1 MTKTIKYK
9 LNDLEDK
16 IEEIIPRYII
26 LFTTETRNSL
36 KYAYEIKELLEHQ
49 TQIKICPQ
57 NVWKKIQPQQQE
69 INYADMG
76 IVINPLGTIK
86 ENVQALKSSQII
98 TQNPYILINGNQEES
113 QFFMNGIYTT
123 WQNLEHDQ
131 NNLFIA
137 KPTTPETLT
146 NIIYLPKPSPKFHKI
161 AA

>member
-1 MTKTIKYK
+1 MTTKIKYK
-9 LNDLEDK
+9 LNKLEDK
-16 IEEIIPRYII
+16 IEEIIPRHVI
-26 LFTTETRNSL
+26 LFTTETGNSL
-36 KYAYEIKELLEHQ
+36 KYAQKIKELLEHQ

-57 NVWKKIQPQQQE
+57 KMWEQIQLQQQD

-86 ENVQALKSSQII
+86 ENVQAQKANKII
-98 TQNPYILINGNQEES
+98 TQNPYILINGNQKES

-131 NNLFIA
+131 NNLFIT
-137 KPTTPETLT
+137 KPTTPETLS
-146 NIIYLPKPSPKFHKI
+146 NIITLPKPSPKYHKI